1 MISSSVAFAYKC
13 TLWLFVIALV
23 GYGAVLAIMAMYK
36 SSKSL
41 RGSHSSQFQ
50 DGMTRRR

>member
-1 MISSSVAFAYKC
+1 MISSSVAHAYYC
-13 TLWLFVIALV
+13 VLWLFVIALV